1 MRYVL
6 LFIIY
11 LIAVTL
17 IHKKLTNEK
26 DVGLIALEVLA
37 FHMCIAFLSVII
49 FIFYYFW

>member
-26 DVGLIALEVLA
+26 DIGFIFLKVLA
-37 FHMCIAFLSVII
+37 FHMAITFLSVII
-49 FIFYYFW
+49 YIFYYFW